1 MKKDWIK
8 RLPPGEY
15 TMRQIKE
22 FAGLASHASIKIV
35 MIKYGAKVKKI
46 QVKSSNFFMDIF
58 IWKGF
63 KPIKKERKK

>member
-15 TMRQIKE
+15 TMNQIKE
-22 FAGLASHASIKIV
+22 FSGLSSHTSAKIIL
-35 MIKYGAKVKKI
+35 IKYGAKVKKI
-46 QVKSSNFFMDIF
+46 QSEKSGFFKDIF

-63 KPIKKERKK
+63 NLPKKGKK

>member
-1 MKKDWIK
+1 MNKDWIK

-22 FAGLASHASIKIV
+22 FAGLSSHASTKIV
-35 MIKYGAKVKKI
+35 LLKYGAKVKK
-46 QVKSSNFFMDIF
+46 VHVNGSSFFMDIF

-63 KPIKKERKK
+63 KPIQKKKK